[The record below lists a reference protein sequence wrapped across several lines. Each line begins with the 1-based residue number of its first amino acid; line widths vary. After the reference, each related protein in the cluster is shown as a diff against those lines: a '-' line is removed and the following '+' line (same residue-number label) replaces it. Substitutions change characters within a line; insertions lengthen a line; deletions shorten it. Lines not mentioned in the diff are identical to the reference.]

1 MSIPP
6 ASRYGARSQ
15 IGGTAMIDPE
25 RVKTRMEELG
35 LNQHSAALLSS
46 LPQDYIRDIL
56 RGRNKNPSAS
66 KLRALSRTLECS
78 TDFLM
83 GVTSEVGDA
92 ASEASQGR
100 VALVQLP
107 IKHSLS
113 HNYQSRA
120 RTLKTT
126 KALWFPPVTV
136 DGDEWLEFAL
146 DDQLGGRFKAGTLL
160 HVISNTGNISPGD
173 YVIVESK
180 TLDDRGTY
188 QRYVREH
195 SADPA
200 GLLRLV
206 HQVAVVGW
214 VVRAYEFFDESF
226 GEPEA

>member
-1 MSIPP
+1 
-6 ASRYGARSQ
+6 
-15 IGGTAMIDPE
+15 MIDPE
-25 RVKTRMEELG
+25 RVKTRMEKLG

-56 RGRNKNPSAS
+56 RGRNRNPSAS
-66 KLRALSRTLECS
+66 KLRALARTLECS

-83 GVTSEVGDA
+83 GVTTDVGDG

-107 IKHSLS
+107 IKHNLS
-113 HNYQSRA
+113 HNYQSRTRA
-120 RTLKTT
+120 LRTLQT
-126 KALWFPPVTV
+126 LWFPPVTV

-146 DDQLGGRFKAGTLL
+146 DDQLGGRFRAGTLL
-160 HVISNTGNISPGD
+160 HVVPNTGNLSVGD
-173 YVIVESK
+173 YVIVESN

-188 QRYVREH
+188 QRFVREH

-200 GLLRLV
+200 DLLRLV
-206 HQVAVVGW
+206 HRVGIVGW
-214 VVRAYEFFDESF
+214 VARAYEFFDESF